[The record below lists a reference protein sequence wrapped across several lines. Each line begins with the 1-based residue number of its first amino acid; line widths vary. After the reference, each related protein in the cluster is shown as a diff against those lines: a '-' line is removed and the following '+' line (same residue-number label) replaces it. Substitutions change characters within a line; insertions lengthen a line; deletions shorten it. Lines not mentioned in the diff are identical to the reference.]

1 MAKERRM
8 LTFDKTELSVVDLS
22 GKNPVRHNLTY
33 DKIISI
39 QIEHSEKKVFF
50 FMKKPCDVILINRR
64 GSDKLIPVYSL
75 NDPFFEEYLE
85 GIRKF
90 AKENRV
96 SIYDYIANPDKK

>member
-1 MAKERRM
+1 
-8 LTFDKTELSVVDLS
+8 
-22 GKNPVRHNLTY
+22 
-33 DKIISI
+33 
-39 QIEHSEKKVFF
+39 
-50 FMKKPCDVILINRR
+50 MKKPCDVILINRR